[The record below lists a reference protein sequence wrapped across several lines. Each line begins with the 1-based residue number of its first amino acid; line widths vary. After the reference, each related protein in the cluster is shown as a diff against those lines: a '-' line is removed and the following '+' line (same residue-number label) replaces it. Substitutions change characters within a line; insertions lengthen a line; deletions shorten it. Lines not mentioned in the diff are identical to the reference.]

1 MQAKDED
8 RETSVWKISFISQS
22 LALLSSLLSLLLAAD
37 AAITYTACPKHRTGA
52 FAVMWRLLFLS
63 LTALALVDAL
73 PASETRA
80 ACSSYKQVYS
90 GTKTV
95 NGHGSET
102 VTVQELGSL
111 GLGRVYLPGPDL
123 VNAGTAAVAC
133 KAACSLG
140 INGQNCLS
148 TVVYQ

>member
-1 MQAKDED
+1 MQAKRKTVHWEHLFHLA
-8 RETSVWKISFISQS
+8 KS
-22 LALLSSLLSLLLAAD
+22 LSPLLLLLAAD
-37 AAITYTACPKHRTGA
+37 AAIRYIAGPKHTTA
-52 FAVMWRLLFLS
+52 SFAMMWRLLFLS
-63 LTALALVDAL
+63 LAALALVDAL
-73 PASETRA
+73 PASEPRA

-111 GLGRVYLPGPDL
+111 GLGRVYLPGPGL

-140 INGQNCLS
+140 INGRNCLS